1 MPETRRTINTQ
12 ASRGDRVA
20 MIAGGC
26 AAVAMVI
33 AAVLLRYRIETP
45 PDNAVV
51 ITDDGRQTYA
61 STPCIIFNTLDRE
74 LIANR
79 PEISDPSV
87 QLRLQ
92 PYANQRTFGDV
103 KGDGRWKRDAK
114 CNSTIGF
121 DQIVTAWMRW
131 TGYRARWSDEGQWRW

>member
-1 MPETRRTINTQ
+1 MPEKRRIISTKD
-12 ASRGDRVA
+12 SRGDRIA
-20 MIAGGC
+20 IIAGGC
-26 AAVAMVI
+26 AAVIMVI

-45 PDNAVV
+45 PDSAVV
-51 ITDDGRQTYA
+51 ITDDSRQTYA

-79 PEISDPSV
+79 REISDPSV

-103 KGDGRWKRDAK
+103 KGGGRWKRDTA
-114 CNSTIGF
+114 CNAINGF

-131 TGYRARWSDEGQWRW
+131 TGYRARWTDEGQWRW

>member
-1 MPETRRTINTQ
+1 MPEKRRIISTRD
-12 ASRGDRVA
+12 SRGDRIA
-20 MIAGGC
+20 IIAGGC
-26 AAVAMVI
+26 AAVIMVI

-45 PDNAVV
+45 PDSAVV
-51 ITDDGRQTYA
+51 ITDDSRQTYA

-79 PEISDPSV
+79 REISDPSV

-92 PYANQRTFGDV
+92 PYANQRTYGDV
-103 KGDGRWKRDAK
+103 KGDERWKRDAV
-114 CNSTIGF
+114 CNSVNGF

-131 TGYRARWSDEGQWRW
+131 TGYRARWAEDGQWRW